1 MTITKCILTGLT
13 AIAAVGMASEA
24 MADGRNPGSL
34 LLYPEFDN
42 RYGTVTVVTVTNTDA
57 AGGDVDVEFVYIG
70 RYGEEYTD
78 IDCEEFNRT
87 ETLTANDTLT
97 LLTDAHNPQHEQG
110 YLYVFARDGV
120 NSPIAHNWLIGS
132 TLTVEGL
139 ESFEYSVNPVSYAG
153 LAPGVANNG
162 LRRLDGNQYEQA
174 ADEILVPRFLG
185 QSSGGGHSGDG
196 GHFRSQLILIGLTG
210 GAAFDTTVDFLIYND
225 NEEEYSAEHT
235 FYCWDR
241 VYLGAISGI
250 FENDFLR
257 DFTNQDPG
265 EILGSPTHES
275 GWFRMTGAQASSSS
289 TTIANPAVYG
299 VLVERVGDKGASD
312 LPFEAGSNANGALLA
327 RSLDG
332 SF

>member
-1 MTITKCILTGLT
+1 MTFTKCILTGLT
-13 AIAAVGMASEA
+13 AIAALGMVSEA

-34 LLYPEFDN
+34 LLFPEFDN
-42 RYGTVTVVTVTNTDA
+42 SMGCVTVVTVTNTDA

-70 RYGEEYTD
+70 RYGPDPHNYD

-120 NSPIAHNWLIGS
+120 NSPIAHNYLIGS
-132 TLTVEGL
+132 TLTVDGL
-139 ESFEYSVNPVSYAG
+139 DSFEYSINPVSYAG
-153 LAPGVANNG
+153 IDPGANNNG
-162 LRRLDGNQYEQA
+162 LRSLDGAQYEESA
-174 ADEILVPRFLG
+174 GEILVPRFLG
-185 QSSGGGHSGDG
+185 QDDKMFQSE
-196 GHFRSQLILIGLTG
+196 LILIGLSG

-225 NEEEYSAEHT
+225 NEEGFSAEHT

-250 FENDFLR
+250 FDNDFLR

-265 EILGSPTHES
+265 EILGAPSHES

-299 VLVERVGDKGASD
+299 VLVERVGNKGASD